1 MKLKLTVF
9 LLFPAAIFVA
19 LSSSRNPNNPPTGR
33 TGAPGESTC
42 QASGCH
48 SGGSFTGSV
57 EVTGVPDTIVAEQTY
72 PLTLTNTSNAI
83 RAGFQLTVLDG
94 SNTKCGTLT
103 TGTGCSL
110 GNAGGRQYVRQSSPH
125 ILNNGATSWSFTWK
139 APAAVAGDSVHFYFV
154 SLCANNNGS
163 NSGDNVLVNS
173 KTVVLPSL
181 VSADGEVVVE
191 DFLKIY
197 PNPAQ
202 DFLTV
207 EMPGEGT
214 FTMLDASGKTVL
226 TTEVSR
232 SKLIDI
238 SHLRK
243 GIYVASVASG
253 DVLKT
258 KIMVAGN

>member
-1 MKLKLTVF
+1 MKLKLTTF

-33 TGAPGESTC
+33 TGAPGEGTC
-42 QASGCH
+42 QAPGCH
-48 SGGSFTGSV
+48 SGGGFTGSV
-57 EVTGVPDTIVAEQTY
+57 EVTGLPDTVVAEQIY

-83 RAGFQLTVLDG
+83 RAGFQLTALDG
-94 SNTKCGTLT
+94 DNAKCGTLA
-103 TGTGCSL
+103 TGTGCSI

-125 ILNNGATSWSFTWK
+125 LLNNGATSWSFSWK

-181 VSADGEVVVE
+181 VSADGEAVAV

-207 EMPGEGT
+207 ELPGDGI
-214 FTMLDASGKTVL
+214 FQLFDADGKMVL
-226 TTEVSR
+226 TAQVNR
-232 SKLIDI
+232 SKRIGI
-238 SHLRK
+238 SDLKK
-243 GIYVASVASG
+243 GIYVAKVSSG
-253 DVLKT
+253 DVVKT
-258 KIMVAGN
+258 KIILAGK